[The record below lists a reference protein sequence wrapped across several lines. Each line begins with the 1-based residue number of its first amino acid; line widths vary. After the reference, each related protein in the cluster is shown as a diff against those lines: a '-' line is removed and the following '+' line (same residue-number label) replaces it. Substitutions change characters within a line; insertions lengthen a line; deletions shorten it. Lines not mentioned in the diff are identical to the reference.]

1 MAYKY
6 AKGKVYRGDIY
17 DEDDTQRD
25 TYIDFGGGVSGKGN
39 YIGLV
44 ASGSAVLVVTG
55 SSVGI
60 GTASPTHEFE
70 VHPDD
75 DATAIIGRAYIG
87 HSFNSDAATFGHYDR
102 QGAAYAIYQSANAT
116 TILNSGY
123 SAGAQPMYFRINNS
137 TKMTLDNSGKLGIGT
152 SAPAR
157 KLHVSGSNTE
167 AGIVIKSDSAAI
179 ELYPASGPAL
189 KFGIPA
195 DTDSYQTIGT
205 FSGRHQIL
213 LNSNLDFQISGALG
227 GVGYY
232 LDQSEGNVGIGTQA
246 PDHELTI
253 VGNVSASSNVS
264 ASAFYGDGSNLD
276 GVGSNIHAPWISGS
290 DLTYETTY
298 SGSAKI
304 TLSGYN
310 FASGIVASLESQFTT
325 DGHSTGSTTWNN
337 PTSVSFPLTA
347 SAQTASY
354 DIILTNTDGLT
365 YTLSDGMFITSCAA
379 GSATLQTIELTSND
393 DIAESDVLGFADDG
407 GVAGNVEGLRITGS
421 PPDLWGTQCHSVAEI
436 ACADRAY
443 IECTP
448 TVMSTSPSD
457 AYHWMM
463 GFGYSGSYAAGPTYD
478 FEWMRWDVYCWGG
491 GAIAA
496 QSPGGTTLV
505 DGSGHPSAW
514 NDTTLAQMAVGR
526 SLRLEIID
534 STVYVK
540 YSDDSWST
548 ETTFWTFPEKVDI
561 AGNSNLVAG
570 FAIHKGSGNDGV
582 IENIKM
588 YGRLEGIDNGDN
600 GH

>member
-25 TYIDFGGGVSGKGN
+25 TYIDFGGDSTDN

-44 ASGSAVLVVTG
+44 ASGSTVLVVTG

-60 GTASPTHEFE
+60 GTAAPGCALDIQTEPSNNG
-70 VHPDD
+70 DQLRMGNSSNYYK
-75 DATAIIGRAYIG
+75 IGRGSGGFLEFRGTQAGYTGYTFKNDDGSTDLTILDSGYVGIG
-87 HSFNSDAATFGHYDR
+87 TAAPDTTLHVEGTNGGSTWEAVR
-102 QGAAYAIYQSANAT
+102 ITNRGATTGDDSAIYFTHYTDDRLQAFIKDDIGSGWDTKLHFGTSDGANNA
-116 TILNSGY
+116 
-123 SAGAQPMYFRINNS
+123 A
-137 TKMTLDNSGKLGIGT
+137 TKMTLDGDGKLGVGT
-152 SAPAR
+152 E
-157 KLHVSGSNTE
+157 T
-167 AGIVIKSDSAAI
+167 
-179 ELYPASGPAL
+179 
-189 KFGIPA
+189 
-195 DTDSYQTIGT
+195 
-205 FSGRHQIL
+205 
-213 LNSNLDFQISGALG
+213 
-227 GVGYY
+227 
-232 LDQSEGNVGIGTQA
+232 

-253 VGNVSASSNVS
+253 AGNVSASSNVS

-290 DLTYETTY
+290 DLTYEMTY
-298 SGSAKI
+298 SGSAEI

-337 PTSVSFPLTA
+337 PTSVSFSLTA

-365 YTLSDGMFITSCAA
+365 YTLTDGIFITSCAA
-379 GSATLQTIELTSND
+379 AAALQTIELTSND
-393 DIAESDVLGFADDG
+393 DIAESDVLGFAADG
-407 GVAGNVEGLRITGS
+407 GVAGDVEGLRITGVV
-421 PPDLWGTQCHSVAEI
+421 PDLWGTQCHSVAEI

-448 TVMSTSPSD
+448 TVMSTSPTD

-505 DGSGHPSAW
+505 DGSGHPNAY
-514 NDTTLAQMAVGR
+514 NDTTLAQMASGR

-534 STVYVK
+534 STVYLK